1 MVRITIAL
9 ALAAALILAGTA
21 VEYDAFLDRSLLR
34 FLVGGIAVT
43 AGLVWLWT
51 VLKEWRMRVRN

>member
-1 MVRITIAL
+1 MRITIAL
-9 ALAAALILAGTA
+9 ALAVALALAGAA
-21 VEYDAFLDRSLLR
+21 VEYDAFVDGSLLR

-51 VLKEWRMRVRN
+51 VLKEWRTKVRN